1 MFGHER
7 ADDLDALEEAVA
19 RVGDKWTLLLVSAL
33 LDGPRRFNDLIDD
46 VGGIAPNVLSQRLR
60 QLEQHGIL
68 VATPYST
75 RPPRFVYQLTGSGL
89 ELAGVLRLL
98 AQWGAGQGPSGPGG
112 AGTAAAS
119 RCATPPAA
127 PRWRPAGTAPPA
139 PPWSTTTRPVTTSCV
154 SCKKGGRRGKG
165 RS

>member
-1 MFGHER
+1 M
-7 ADDLDALEEAVA
+7 A

-33 LDGPRRFNDLIDD
+33 LDGPRRFNDLVDD

-60 QLEQHGIL
+60 QLEQHGIV

-98 AQWGAGQGPSGPGG
+98 AQWGAGQGPSGATRGG
-112 AGTAAAS
+112 EPLRHPACGTPMEARWYCPTCTTVVDDDTAAGDEVV
-119 RCATPPAA
+119 RFL
-127 PRWRPAGTAPPA
+127 
-139 PPWSTTTRPVTTSCV
+139 
-154 SCKKGGRRGKG
+154 
-165 RS
+165 

>member
-1 MFGHER
+1 MLAMSER
-7 ADDLDALEEAVA
+7 QSSAASVSKALEEAVG
-19 RVGDKWTLLLVSAL
+19 RVGDRWTLLLVSAL
-33 LDGPRRFNDLIDD
+33 LDGPRRFNDLVDD

-98 AQWGAGQGPSGPGG
+98 AQWGSGQGPSGG
-112 AGTAAAS
+112 AGGSDGGDGGEALRHRA
-119 RCATPPAA
+119 C
-127 PRWRPAGTAPPA
+127 GTAMEARWYCPTC
-139 PPWSTTTRPVTTSCV
+139 STVVDDHTAVDEVVRFL
-154 SCKKGGRRGKG
+154 
-165 RS
+165 

>member
-1 MFGHER
+1 MFPVNK
-7 ADDLDALEEAVA
+7 ALEEAVA

-33 LDGPRRFNDLIDD
+33 LDGPRRFNDLVDD
-46 VGGIAPNVLSQRLR
+46 LGGIAPNVLSQRLR

-98 AQWGAGQGPSGPGG
+98 AQWGAGQGPSASGG
-112 AGTAAAS
+112 GEPLRHPPCGTPMEARWYCPTCGAVVDDDTAS
-119 RCATPPAA
+119 DDVVRFL
-127 PRWRPAGTAPPA
+127 
-139 PPWSTTTRPVTTSCV
+139 
-154 SCKKGGRRGKG
+154 
-165 RS
+165 

>member
-1 MFGHER
+1 MSER
-7 ADDLDALEEAVA
+7 TTSDALEQAVA
-19 RVGDKWTLLLVSAL
+19 RVGDRWTLLLVSAL

-98 AQWGAGQGPSGPGG
+98 AQWGAGQGPSGAPGG
-112 AGTAAAS
+112 ADASGGEPLRHGACGTPMDARWYCPTCAAVVDDDPTGDDAV
-119 RCATPPAA
+119 RFL
-127 PRWRPAGTAPPA
+127 
-139 PPWSTTTRPVTTSCV
+139 
-154 SCKKGGRRGKG
+154 
-165 RS
+165 

>member
-1 MFGHER
+1 MGER
-7 ADDLDALEEAVA
+7 TTSKALEEAVA
-19 RVGDKWTLLLVSAL
+19 RVGDRWTLLLVSAL
-33 LDGPRRFNDLIDD
+33 LDGPRRFNDLVDD

-98 AQWGAGQGPSGPGG
+98 AQWGAGQGPSGGASGG
-112 AGTAAAS
+112 GGGEPLRHPPCGTPMEARWYCPTCAVVVDDDTAS
-119 RCATPPAA
+119 DDVVRFL
-127 PRWRPAGTAPPA
+127 
-139 PPWSTTTRPVTTSCV
+139 
-154 SCKKGGRRGKG
+154 
-165 RS
+165 

>member
-1 MFGHER
+1 MSER
-7 ADDLDALEEAVA
+7 TTSDALEQAVA
-19 RVGDKWTLLLVSAL
+19 RVGDRWTLLLVSAL

-98 AQWGAGQGPSGPGG
+98 AQWGAGQGPSGAPAG
-112 AGTAAAS
+112 AGIGDGEPLRHAACGTPMDARWYCPTCAAVVDDDTAGDDVV
-119 RCATPPAA
+119 RFL
-127 PRWRPAGTAPPA
+127 
-139 PPWSTTTRPVTTSCV
+139 
-154 SCKKGGRRGKG
+154 
-165 RS
+165 